1 MFVKFKGAVIM
12 LGVLS
17 AIALGII
24 AVSGVNGV
32 EEHYRI
38 VAQEQEAAKVAQVYI
53 IDEEDGIPVLISD

>member
-1 MFVKFKGAVIM
+1 M